1 MDSSSVTRAQDTGL
15 RRAGFLDG
23 TTLDPPTSAGDREA
37 VLAGPRPRFPW
48 MPHRRPTEFITLGDS
63 YTAGIGTGINGTE
76 EPCRRGVHAHPVLIN
91 QDLVAQEEAN
101 ST

>member
-1 MDSSSVTRAQDTGL
+1 
-15 RRAGFLDG
+15 
-23 TTLDPPTSAGDREA
+23 
-37 VLAGPRPRFPW
+37 